1 MISKVVHRKNK
12 RERRRF
18 RIRGKVVGD
27 SQKPRLSVFRSN
39 RYIYGQVIDDTA
51 GKTLVDVSALVK
63 GTHKGVSKLA
73 AAKKCGEELGKLT
86 IKAGITKIGFD
97 RGGYKYTG
105 RVKGFA
111 DGVRSAGVK
120 F

>member
-73 AAKKCGEELGKLT
+73 AAK
-86 IKAGITKIGFD
+86 IGFD